1 MNLIKPMFEASFF
14 VLNLSC
20 NLFHGLL
27 IPKIQGKFVQVTSST
42 FKYFFNKA
50 FTNYDKSIRS

>member
-50 FTNYDKSIRS
+50 FTNYDK